1 MRFSVN
7 RLNLHGQFPRAR
19 SNEVT
24 AQQARQHNL
33 FEENNPMKGQID
45 KIKGRVEE
53 AAGVLTNDRRLKNR
67 GKIDQAA
74 GTAKDVIGKVIDKA
88 TGAAKRIGKK

>member
-1 MRFSVN
+1 MN
-7 RLNLHGQFPRAR
+7 GKA
-19 SNEVT
+19 E
-24 AQQARQHNL
+24 
-33 FEENNPMKGQID
+33 

-74 GTAKDVIGKVIDKA
+74 GDQGSHRECDRQ
-88 TGAAKRIGKK
+88 GHWRSKRLEQEVAIEVLVFG

>member
-1 MRFSVN
+1 
-7 RLNLHGQFPRAR
+7 
-19 SNEVT
+19 
-24 AQQARQHNL
+24 
-33 FEENNPMKGQID
+33 MKGQMD

-74 GTAKDVIGKVIDKA
+74 GTAKDVIGDVIDKA
-88 TGAAKRIGKK
+88 TGAAKGMRKK

>member
-1 MRFSVN
+1 
-7 RLNLHGQFPRAR
+7 
-19 SNEVT
+19 
-24 AQQARQHNL
+24 
-33 FEENNPMKGQID
+33 MKGQMD

-74 GTAKDVIGKVIDKA
+74 GAAKDVIGDVIDKA
-88 TGAAKRIGKK
+88 TGAAKGMRKK